1 VRAGA
6 RAALDRARGAVASLA
21 AGLLMGA
28 VYWALDLTSPAPPLI
43 GLTGLLGIVL
53 GERAVT
59 WARDRLAASRHHTPD
74 TPNAPKTPR
83 DDTHDRPR

>member
-1 VRAGA
+1 MRPTLIRARAVVARA
-6 RAALDRARGAVASLA
+6 RAAVVSLA

-59 WARDRLAASRHHTPD
+59 WGRGRAAASRHHTRREQAHDPH
-74 TPNAPKTPR
+74 R
-83 DDTHDRPR
+83 RTHR

>member
-1 VRAGA
+1 MKSPLVRL
-6 RAALDRARGAVASLA
+6 RAPAVSLG

-28 VYWALDLTSPAPPLI
+28 VYWALGITSPAPPLI

-59 WARDRLAASRHHTPD
+59 WGRGRIAASRHHTPKGE
-74 TPNAPKTPR
+74 A
-83 DDTHDRPR
+83 HDRTG